1 MKIERVEPNLALP
14 GGIVRISFAAPEDT
28 RGMTLFLDEQQAEI
42 VGTGPRTLLV
52 RLPEGGGEHMRFG
65 NDHDVEIPL
74 GIGRIMA
81 SDLHVVTNPVVDA
94 LGNTFVTYSGSRGE
108 KVPFS
113 VFMVRPDG
121 DKQPFLAGITNPTG
135 LAIGP
140 DDCLYITSR
149 HDGVVYRSTFD
160 KQLEKHVEGLG
171 IATGMAFDSRGN
183 LLVGDRGGLIYR
195 CTPDRQIAILC
206 ELEPSV
212 SAYHLAFDKQDNLFV
227 TGPTLSTQD
236 VVYRITP
243 EGEVAVYFK
252 GFGRP
257 QGIAFSSA
265 GDLLVAASY
274 RGRKGLYRLRA
285 GKPELLVAAPMLV
298 GLAYGP
304 KEDTLYLADN
314 NRLYRID
321 NPRLSA

>member
-1 MKIERVEPNLALP
+1 MRMKIQRVEPGLALP
-14 GGIVRISFAAPEDT
+14 GGIVRMDFDAPEDL
-28 RGMTLFLDEQQAEI
+28 RSMRLFLDDQQAEI
-42 VGTGPRTLLV
+42 MGTGPRALLIRV
-52 RLPEGGGEHMRFG
+52 PEGGGDRLHFEG
-65 NDHDVEIPL
+65 DQEVEVPL
-74 GIGRIMA
+74 KVGTVIA
-81 SDLHVVTNPVVDA
+81 SDLHVVANPVVDA
-94 LGNTFVTYSGSRGE
+94 LGNVFVTYSGSRGE

-113 VFMVRPDG
+113 VFVVHPDG
-121 DKQPFLAGITNPTG
+121 NKQPFLAGITNPTG
-135 LAIGP
+135 MAIGP

-171 IATGMAFDSRGN
+171 IATGIAFDSHGN

-195 CTPDRQIAILC
+195 CARDRQIAIFC

-212 SAYHLAFDKQDNLFV
+212 SAYHLAIDGQDNLFV

-257 QGIAFSSA
+257 QGIAFSPE

-274 RGRKGLYRLRA
+274 RGKKGLYRLRGGA
-285 GKPELLVAAPMLV
+285 AQLLVAAPMLV
-298 GLAYGP
+298 GLAYDPRGNS
-304 KEDTLYLADN
+304 LYLADN
-314 NRLYRID
+314 SRLYRID
-321 NPRLSA
+321 LG